1 MKRRSRGQAT
11 IFLVIT
17 LPLFLAV
24 GGLALDAGHV
34 FAERTHLQSIADA
47 AARAGAIQVDEAGR
61 YSRGDG
67 VVRLEPTAAREAA
80 MYYAMYNGTL
90 AEDVQADSVCRR
102 VPSAF
107 GGSER
112 LGQPAFGVLT
122 SAGFGAARSV
132 GMTWSDTQERRHTRD
147 GRMRLTG
154 SLE

>member
-34 FAERTHLQSIADA
+34 FAQRAHLQAIADA
-47 AARAGAIQVDEAGR
+47 AARAGAIQVDEAGL

-90 AEDVQADSVCRR
+90 AEDVQADQTSVYVRMSRDVPTVFLR
-102 VPSAF
+102 VVHITSLKVHAEATARP
-107 GGSER
+107 R
-112 LGQPAFGVLT
+112 YGV
-122 SAGFGAARSV
+122 ARA
-132 GMTWSDTQERRHTRD
+132 D
-147 GRMRLTG
+147 G
-154 SLE
+154 